1 MRPVS
6 IATTQMSCS
15 WDRAENIR
23 QACALVEEAAA
34 KGAQIV
40 LLQELFETPY
50 FCLERDPKYFAEA
63 TPLAA
68 NPAIAALKPLAARL
82 KVVVPVCFYELGEDG
97 KRYNSVAVIDA
108 DGSVL
113 GVYRKSHIPDFPAY
127 EEAFYF
133 APGNTGFKVWD
144 TAYARIGV
152 GICWD
157 QWFPEAARI
166 MAVKGAEVLLYPTAI
181 GRPVR
186 DETNEPRNSKP
197 HWQRTMQGHAAANQV
212 ILAAS
217 NRIGSEASGPHETQF
232 YGGSFIADATGDKM
246 LELDESTSGVGVMS
260 FDLEEQDLFRRR
272 WGIYRTRRRDLY
284 EPISTGAAPEQLMV
298 RFDA

>member
-1 MRPVS
+1 MRSVS
-6 IATTQMSCS
+6 IATTQMSCTA
-15 WDRAENIR
+15 DRAENIR
-23 QACALVEEAAA
+23 RACALVEEAAA
-34 KGAQIV
+34 RGAQIV

-50 FCLERDPKYFAEA
+50 FCIERDPRHFAEA

-68 NPAIAALKPLAARL
+68 NPAVAALKPLAARL
-82 KVVVPVCFYELGEDG
+82 KVVVPVCFYELGDDG
-97 KRYNSVAVIDA
+97 KRYNSVAIIDA

-113 GVYRKSHIPDFPAY
+113 GIYRKSHIPDFPAY

-166 MAVKGAEVLLYPTAI
+166 MALEGAEILLYPTAI

-186 DETNEPRNSKP
+186 GETNEARNSKP
-197 HWQRTMQGHAAANQV
+197 HWQQAMQGHAAANQV
-212 ILAAS
+212 IVAAA
-217 NRIGSEASGPHETQF
+217 NRIGNESGGQFETQF
-232 YGGSFIADATGDKM
+232 YGGSFIADPTGGKV
-246 LELDESTSGVGVMS
+246 LELGETMPGVGVMS
-260 FDLEEQDLFRRR
+260 FDLDEYSLARHR

-284 EPISTGAAPEQLMV
+284 EPVLTRAAPDYLMV
-298 RFDA
+298 RRDD

>member
-186 DETNEPRNSKP
+186 DETHEPRNSKP

>member
-6 IATTQMSCS
+6 IATTQMSCT

-23 QACALVEEAAA
+23 KACALVEEAAA

-50 FCLERDPKYFAEA
+50 FCIERDPKYFAEA
-63 TPLAA
+63 TPLAT

-108 DGSVL
+108 DGAVL

-181 GRPVR
+181 GRPMR
-186 DETNEPRNSKP
+186 HATNEPRNSKP

-232 YGGSFIADATGDKM
+232 YGGSFIADATGDKV
-246 LELDESTSGVGVMS
+246 LELDEATSGVGVMS
-260 FDLEEQDLFRRR
+260 FDLDEQDLFRRR

-284 EPISTGAAPEQLMV
+284 EPITTGTAPEDLMV